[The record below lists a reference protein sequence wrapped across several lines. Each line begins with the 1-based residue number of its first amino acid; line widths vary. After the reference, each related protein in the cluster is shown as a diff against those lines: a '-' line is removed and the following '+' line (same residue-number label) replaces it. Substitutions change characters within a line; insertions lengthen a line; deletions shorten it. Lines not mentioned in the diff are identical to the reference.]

1 MNSVANNYHYLGQ
14 DSLARL
20 WENIKEYYS
29 SDINSIHIGDNTT
42 ATTRNIYSEGTDN
55 IATTKYVKDLV
66 LDTLSGG
73 LASIPVI
80 GVEVNGE
87 SVLDNRVAKI
97 DIPITAISVNK
108 GKVIVNN
115 RTAYITLPVTDVKV
129 KGESIVQDGVATIEY
144 PEAPIQSISVND
156 NKVEVKEGN
165 VNILIPSI
173 SVSGS
178 IKEPIDN
185 IIDITTSSLGAATE
199 EELGLLSK
207 RVDDVKVQLL
217 QQGLKD
223 AAFEEELNVQDSK
236 LQSLTSAFN
245 TAENRLNLLA
255 SSVSKP
261 GGLATLDID
270 GKLSAEQIPTM
281 PFETYNTES
290 DLPNPGISGIIY
302 VIKDKGK
309 LLIWNGESYG
319 TLDGVNEEEEKALRD
334 HLKDTNN
341 PHKVTKEQI
350 GLELVDN
357 TADLDKPV
365 SRATQEELDSKV
377 NIADV
382 VDSLISPSK
391 NRPLSAYQGRVL
403 NGKISDTSKLIES
416 LGSVLRFKGVLHSLD
431 ELRAVEDPKQGD
443 AYQIR
448 IINDDG
454 TEQDDS
460 GVVYAYNG
468 NAWVAISVSISD
480 ISASIASTEEV
491 YQIIENY
498 GG

>member
-20 WENIKEYYS
+20 WDNIKEYYS

-42 ATTRNIYSEGTDN
+42 ATTRDINADGTDN

-66 LDTLSGG
+66 LDTLTGG
-73 LASIPVI
+73 LAAIPVVD
-80 GVEVNGE
+80 VEVNGE
-87 SVLDNRVAKI
+87 SVLDNRTAKV
-97 DIPITAISVNK
+97 DIPITTINVK
-108 GKVIVNN
+108 EGKVVVNN
-115 RTAYITLPVTDVKV
+115 RTAYITLPVTDIQV
-129 KGESIVQDGVATIEY
+129 KGESIVQDGIATIEY
-144 PEAPIQSISVND
+144 PDAPIQSISING
-156 NKVEVKEGN
+156 NKVEVTDSN
-165 VNILIPSI
+165 VDIAIPTI
-173 SVSGS
+173 SVAGN

-185 IIDITTSSLGAATE
+185 VIDITASDLGVATE
-199 EELGLLSK
+199 GELGTLSS
-207 RVDDVKVQLL
+207 RVDNIGAQLT
-217 QQGLKD
+217 QQALKD
-223 AAFEEELNVQDSK
+223 TALEDSLNNQSDK
-236 LQSLTSAFN
+236 LQTLTNEFN
-245 TAENRLNLLA
+245 VAENRLNSLA
-255 SSVSKP
+255 TSIGRP
-261 GGLATLDID
+261 NGLATLDTS
-270 GKLSAEQIPTM
+270 GKLARSQM
-281 PFETYNTES
+281 P
-290 DLPNPGISGIIY
+290 DLPYEVYDTQSSLPETGEAGIIY
-302 VIKDKGK
+302 VIKDSGK
-309 LLIWNGESYG
+309 LLTWDGKAYTAVEG
-319 TLDGVNEEEEKALRD
+319 TDKEAEKTINEHVANTE
-334 HLKDTNN
+334 N
-341 PHKVTKEQI
+341 PHKVTKDQI
-350 GLELVDN
+350 GLDLVDN

-377 NIADV
+377 NVADV